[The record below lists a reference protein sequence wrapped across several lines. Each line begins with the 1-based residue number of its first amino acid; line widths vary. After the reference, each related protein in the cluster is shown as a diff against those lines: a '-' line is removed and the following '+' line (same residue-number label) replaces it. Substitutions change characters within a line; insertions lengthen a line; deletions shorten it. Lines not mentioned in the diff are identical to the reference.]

1 MVLSMFRLDRL
12 ALFWWFVSERQKV
25 WHRRFV
31 EKRPPPWSDDRIL
44 RDYRFTNV
52 YRELDPGTQYVVGK
66 ILEFDAPASDK
77 IFNVML
83 YRLIGRAE
91 THMFVGFQR
100 LSSFDPSYLE
110 QKLKLIRDVQ
120 GKPPFTGAYTV
131 CAYRGMGSRDKVEN
145 VSRLMG
151 KLRNGFE
158 GLYRRIA
165 ACTSAWSAYKA
176 LRTAPGFGTF
186 LAYQVL
192 VDLLYPLQT
201 NSGRPTLPFSP
212 NDWAIPGPG
221 AKRGIGMILD
231 DSARTD
237 DLRVMRWLR
246 DNQDQE
252 FRRLQLSFP
261 YLLTESG
268 SAVKISLANIQNCLC
283 EFHKYVKA
291 SSGTGRVRRR
301 FVPKPSL
308 AGEQLLL
315 QTAPRVST

>member
-1 MVLSMFRLDRL
+1 MVRPAFRPDRL
-12 ALFWWFVSERQKV
+12 ALFWWFVCERQKV
-25 WHRRFV
+25 WYRRFI
-31 EKRPPPWSDDRIL
+31 EKRSPPWSDDTIL
-44 RDYRFTNV
+44 RDFRFTNV
-52 YRELDPGTQYVVGK
+52 YRELDPGTQYVIGK
-66 ILEFDAPASDK
+66 ILEFDAPVSDK

-100 LSSFDPSYLE
+100 LSSFDPSILE
-110 QKLKLIRDVQ
+110 QKLKFIRDVQ

-145 VSRLMG
+145 VSRLMS
-151 KLRNGFE
+151 KLRNGFN
-158 GLYRRIA
+158 GIYRRIVG
-165 ACTSAWSAYKA
+165 CTSAWGAYLA
-176 LRTAPGFGTF
+176 LRTAPGFGPF

-192 VDLLYPLQT
+192 VDLLYPLRT
-201 NSGRPTLPFSP
+201 NGGRPTLPFSP
-212 NDWAIPGPG
+212 NDWAIAGPG
-221 AKRGIGMILD
+221 AKRGIEMMLN
-231 DSARTD
+231 DSAKTE

-252 FRRLQLSFP
+252 FRRLRLDFP

-268 SAVKISLANIQNCLC
+268 SIVKISLANIQNCLC

-291 SSGTGRVRRR
+291 SNGTGRVRRR
-301 FVPKPSL
+301 FVPKPHA